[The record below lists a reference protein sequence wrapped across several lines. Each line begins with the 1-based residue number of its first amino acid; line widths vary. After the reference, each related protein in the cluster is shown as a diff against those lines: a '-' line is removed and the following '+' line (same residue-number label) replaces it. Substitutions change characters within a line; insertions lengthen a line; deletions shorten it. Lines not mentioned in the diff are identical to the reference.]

1 METARYNLSHKNVN
15 LRIFELKKV
24 YLPAEGERLPKEVK
38 YLTGLAMGMDGEIH
52 WASSVREIDFYNVK
66 GCIEDLF
73 EFLQVKGITFDRTE
87 DIPYL
92 HPGKSSKILLGEKV
106 LGVLG
111 EVHPEALSHYE
122 IPGKAYLFEIDFDR
136 MVKGAV
142 EERKFR
148 PLPKFPAVLRDLSLV
163 VEDHLEAEKVEEA
176 IRLLEQPFI
185 DEVKLF
191 DVYRGV
197 PVPQGKKSI
206 SYRIRYQASDR
217 TLTDDEVNQYHEK
230 VISRLREVFKA
241 ELRG

>member
-1 METARYNLSHKNVN
+1 VN

-52 WASSVREIDFYNVK
+52 WASSVRQVDFYDVK

-73 EFLQVKGITFDRTE
+73 EFLHIKGVTFDRTE

-92 HPGKSSKILLGEKV
+92 HPGKSSNILLGERV
-106 LGVLG
+106 VGVLG
-111 EVHPEALSHYE
+111 EVHPETLSHYD

-136 MVKGAV
+136 TVKDAV

-148 PLPKFPAVLRDLSLV
+148 SLPKFPAVHRDLSLV
-163 VEDHLEAEKVEEA
+163 VEDHFEAKKVEEA

-217 TLTDDEVNQYHEK
+217 TLTDDEVNQCHEK

>member
-1 METARYNLSHKNVN
+1 
-15 LRIFELKKV
+15 
-24 YLPAEGERLPKEVK
+24 
-38 YLTGLAMGMDGEIH
+38 
-52 WASSVREIDFYNVK
+52 
-66 GCIEDLF
+66 
-73 EFLQVKGITFDRTE
+73 
-87 DIPYL
+87 
-92 HPGKSSKILLGEKV
+92 
-106 LGVLG
+106 LG
-111 EVHPEALSHYE
+111 EVHPEVLSHYE
-122 IPGKAYLFEIDFDR
+122 IPGKVYLFEIDFDR

-142 EERKFR
+142 EERKFQ
-148 PLPKFPAVLRDLSLV
+148 PLPKFPTVHRDLSLV